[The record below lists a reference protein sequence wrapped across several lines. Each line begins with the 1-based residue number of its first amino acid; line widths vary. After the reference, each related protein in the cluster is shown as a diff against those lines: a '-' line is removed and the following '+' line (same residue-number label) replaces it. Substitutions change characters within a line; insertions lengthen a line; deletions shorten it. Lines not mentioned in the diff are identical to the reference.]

1 MKNRS
6 PIVRVGQRNELFI
19 EPSSYRGDS
28 GEKNG
33 AHMIENSL
41 KGRNV
46 IDIFRTLALLL
57 IFLSSPSLS
66 FTQIQPLTVGYA
78 SLTGPPAI
86 LHVIKEANIF
96 RKYGLDVRPV
106 LIAGGSRA
114 VMALIAGDFKVLFT
128 SAAAIVNPVARGADI
143 VIIAGIANKLDYSFF
158 ASPEMKVP
166 MDLKGQTIAIS
177 QPGTSGDFFARYL
190 LVRWGLTPDRDVAM
204 LPIGTQ
210 PDRFRALQTGRV
222 KATMLQVPNTA
233 IARKMGFA
241 ELARADEVDLEYQGS
256 VVTSTRFFLSAHADV
271 TRRFMKALVEGIHY
285 YKGNRQPA
293 LTSISKFLRLPDAE
307 LAAEV
312 YNLYSKLVSPL
323 PYPTLKGIQTIL
335 EEGGKK
341 DAAVAQ
347 LKTESL
353 IDARILDEIA
363 NEGFVSR
370 LYQNVK

>member
-1 MKNRS
+1 
-6 PIVRVGQRNELFI
+6 
-19 EPSSYRGDS
+19 
-28 GEKNG
+28 
-33 AHMIENSL
+33 MIENSP
-41 KGRNV
+41 KGRSV

-86 LHVIKEANIF
+86 LHVTKEANIF

-158 ASPEMKVP
+158 ASPEIKVP

-190 LVRWGLTPDRDVAM
+190 LARWGLTPDRDVAR
-204 LPIGTQ
+204 LQIGTQ
-210 PDRFRALQTGRV
+210 PDRFRALQTGGV
-222 KATMLQVPNTA
+222 KATMLQVPSTV
-233 IARKMGFA
+233 IARKMGFT

-256 VVTSTRFFLSAHADV
+256 VVTSTRFFLSNHADV
-271 TRRFMKALVEGIHY
+271 ARRFMKALVEGIHY
-285 YKGNRQPA
+285 YKENRQPA
-293 LTSISKFLRLPDAE
+293 LTSISKFLKLQDAE

-312 YNLYSKLVSPL
+312 YNFYSKLVSPV
-323 PYPTLKGIQTIL
+323 PYPTLKGVQTIL
-335 EEGGKK
+335 EEEGKK
-341 DAAVAQ
+341 YAAVAR
-347 LKTESL
+347 LKVESL
-353 IDARILDEIA
+353 IDARMLDEIA